1 MFTGIVETL
10 GKVTAAGSG
19 RLVVRP
25 SHPLKGLSIG
35 ESILVDG
42 VCLTVDRL
50 TGAGISFQLLPETV
64 RVSTLGT
71 LRVGDPVNLER
82 AMKLGGR
89 LGGHLMLG
97 HVDGQGTVVAKSKKG
112 NSWTLEVEIPSSLAA
127 GLVPK
132 GPIALDGVSLTL
144 DPKIQNRR
152 IKVHLIPH
160 TAKATTLGSKP
171 VGDRLNIELDLVA
184 KYLRAMLY

>member
-50 TGAGISFQLLPETV
+50 TGAGKLIPLQADAPAAS
-64 RVSTLGT
+64 
-71 LRVGDPVNLER
+71 PVYE
-82 AMKLGGR
+82 
-89 LGGHLMLG
+89 
-97 HVDGQGTVVAKSKKG
+97 KS
-112 NSWTLEVEIPSSLAA
+112 PLAA
-127 GLVPK
+127 
-132 GPIALDGVSLTL
+132 AS
-144 DPKIQNRR
+144 
-152 IKVHLIPH
+152 
-160 TAKATTLGSKP
+160 
-171 VGDRLNIELDLVA
+171 
-184 KYLRAMLY
+184 